1 MFEWL
6 SRLFGRK
13 SKNLRITP
21 ASLNAKLSPVI
32 GYAFSDPSLLMQAL
46 KHRSYLPEV
55 NESRVQSNERLELLG
70 DSVLGLVVTESLFH
84 RFPEKEEGDLTM
96 IKSLLVS
103 RKVLCTC
110 CHNMRIGKYIL
121 LSESEEHSG
130 GRERPSILADAF
142 EAIIGAI
149 YLDGGLSAAREFIED
164 HLLHQMESTLN
175 DEDHRNFKSML
186 LEYSQ
191 SRNLGAPAYVIRSE
205 EGPDHDKWFT
215 VEVKIQ
221 NQAMGIG
228 EGNSKK
234 HAEQLAAR
242 SALEKLRV
250 NEEEQ
255 KS

>member
-1 MFEWL
+1 MFNWL
-6 SRLFGRK
+6 SRLFGRT
-13 SKNLRITP
+13 SKNLRINP
-21 ASLNAKLSPVI
+21 ASLNAELSPVI
-32 GYAFSDPSLLMQAL
+32 GYTFANASLLVQAL

-84 RFPEKEEGDLTM
+84 RFPQKEEGDITM

-103 RKVLCTC
+103 RKVLAAC
-110 CHNMRIGKYIL
+110 CGEMHVGRFVL
-121 LSESEEHSG
+121 LSDSEEHSG
-130 GRERPSILADAF
+130 GRNRPSILADVF

-149 YLDGGLSAAREFIED
+149 YLDGGLSAARKFIEE
-164 HLLHQMESTLN
+164 HLLRQMESTMN
-175 DEDHRNFKSML
+175 DECHRNFKSLL

-191 SRNLGAPAYVIRSE
+191 SRNLGAPSYSIRSE

-215 VEVKIQ
+215 IEVKIQ

-234 HAEQLAAR
+234 HAEQLAAQ
-242 SALEKLRV
+242 SALEKLRMSD
-250 NEEEQ
+250 EEH
-255 KS
+255 KP